1 MDRLPEREWIRA
13 EDAAAYLGV
22 GRQTICNYIKW
33 RVLVGRQ
40 PKPRGTIYV
49 QTASIRKVLER
60 DMMAP

>member
-22 GRQTICNYIKW
+22 CKLTLCNYIK
-33 RVLVGRQ
+33 RRILVGRQ

-49 QTASIRKVLER
+49 RTASIRKVLER
-60 DMMAP
+60 GIMAP